1 MRTLQFLE
9 LIITS
14 FLFAF
19 IIANLVEVWNSE
31 LWLVGAI
38 ISFVLWFIGGIRYFR
53 LKNEMLKSKSKTILN
68 KI

>member
-1 MRTLQFLE
+1 MQTLQYLE

-19 IIANLVEVWNSE
+19 LIANLVEVWNSE
-31 LWLVGAI
+31 LWLVSAI
-38 ISFVLWFIGGIRYFR
+38 ISFVVWFIGGIRYFT
-53 LKNEMLKSKSKTILN
+53 LKNEMFQNKPKTTLN

>member
-1 MRTLQFLE
+1 MRTLQFFE

-38 ISFVLWFIGGIRYFR
+38 ISFALWFIGGIRYFR

>member
-1 MRTLQFLE
+1 MQTLQYLE

-19 IIANLVEVWNSE
+19 LIANLVEVWNSE
-31 LWLVGAI
+31 LWLVSAI
-38 ISFVLWFIGGIRYFR
+38 ISFVVWFIGGIRYFT
-53 LKNEMLKSKSKTILN
+53 LKNEISQNKPKTTLN

>member
-1 MRTLQFLE
+1 MQTLQYLE

-19 IIANLVEVWNSE
+19 LIANLVEVWNSE
-31 LWLVGAI
+31 LWLVSAI
-38 ISFVLWFIGGIRYFR
+38 ISFVVWFIGGIRYFT
-53 LKNEMLKSKSKTILN
+53 LKNEMSQNKPKTTLN